1 MRFDSILKRAAA
13 GLRTWFA
20 PRATTF
26 LGAAAFC
33 AVVPA
38 VELSEDSFRYIQIAF
53 TVVFVI
59 MSLSIHEAAHAW
71 TAWKCGDS
79 TAKDLGRVT
88 LNPLPSID
96 PIMTIVMPLM
106 LASMGLPA
114 FGGAK
119 PVPVNYH
126 RLRHPL
132 RDMMIV
138 AIAGPLSNI
147 ALGVVFM
154 LAWKCAV
161 YSGAYGKGTLLV
173 NVVEYSLLAN
183 LVLAAFNMLPIP
195 PLDGSRVMAWLLPSA
210 LREPYVQLERFG
222 MLLVLGVWYLVP
234 GVKNGVYMGVNQL
247 QDWLNW
253 VTGGRW

>member
-1 MRFDSILKRAAA
+1 MRFDSFLKRASAS
-13 GLRTWFA
+13 LRAWFA
-20 PRATTF
+20 PRATTL
-26 LGAAAFC
+26 LGAAAAC

-53 TVVFVI
+53 IVVFVI
-59 MSLSIHEAAHAW
+59 LSLSIHEAAHAW
-71 TAWKCGDS
+71 TAWKCGDP
-79 TAKDLGRVT
+79 TAKELGRVT

-96 PIMTIVMPLM
+96 PIMTIVLPLM

-147 ALGVVFM
+147 ALGIVFM
-154 LAWKCAV
+154 LAWKFAV
-161 YSGAYGKGTLLV
+161 YSGAYGKGT
-173 NVVEYSLLAN
+173 S
-183 LVLAAFNMLPIP
+183 
-195 PLDGSRVMAWLLPSA
+195 W
-210 LREPYVQLERFG
+210 
-222 MLLVLGVWYLVP
+222 
-234 GVKNGVYMGVNQL
+234 
-247 QDWLNW
+247 
-253 VTGGRW
+253 